1 MKKIIT
7 IIAVMLMWLFVSSA
21 KAQTDTATMNFLVQ
35 ASIGNLQ
42 EISSGKLAAQKAT
55 NPKVKAFGNRMV
67 TDHGKAETQ
76 LLALANKKGYN
87 LPANATSGVVEDP
100 MLVKATDGKFDKL
113 YVHMMVPGH
122 RSAVGLFQ
130 RYAIAGKDP
139 DIKAFAQQT
148 LPVIKSHLAEIKA
161 IDKEMK

>member
-7 IIAVMLMWLFVSSA
+7 VVAAIWLFAAPV

-42 EISSGKLAAQKAT
+42 EISSGKLAAQKAV
-55 NPKVKAFGNRMV
+55 NIKVRAFGNRMV
-67 TDHGKAETQ
+67 TDHGKAEAQ
-76 LLALANKKGYN
+76 LLALAKKKGYN
-87 LPANATSGVVEDP
+87 LPPNATSNVVEDP

-122 RSAVGLFQ
+122 RSAAGLYQ

-139 DIKAFAQQT
+139 EIKAFARQT
-148 LPVIKSHLAEIKA
+148 LPIIKSHLADIKA
-161 IDKEMK
+161 IDERMK